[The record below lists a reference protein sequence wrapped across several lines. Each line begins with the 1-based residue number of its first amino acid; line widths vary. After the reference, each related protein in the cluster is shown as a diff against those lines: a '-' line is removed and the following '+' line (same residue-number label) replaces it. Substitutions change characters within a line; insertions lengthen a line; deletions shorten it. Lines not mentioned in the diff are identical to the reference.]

1 MNRNSIH
8 TEAEKLLS
16 KRCAL
21 MRRLIRTHG
30 PCALVPESRRS
41 PYEALISAVAHQQLH
56 AKAAESIL
64 RRFKALFPGVR
75 FPKPEHVLETSDELL
90 RGSGFSAGKILA
102 IRDIADKTRSGLV
115 PSRAKAMKL
124 SDDELIE
131 RLTAVRGVGR
141 WTVEMLLIF
150 TLGRGD
156 VFPSDDFGVRN
167 GFRIATKLDEMPRPK
182 ELRAHAERWQPGIS
196 GAQLMRG
203 SKFRLKKT
211 DCVTPMPTPGASPSS
226 SCNSHSL

>member
-1 MNRNSIH
+1 
-8 TEAEKLLS
+8 
-16 KRCAL
+16 

-30 PCALVPESRRS
+30 PCALVPQTRRS

-64 RRFKALFPGVR
+64 RRFRDLYPGVR
-75 FPKPEHVLETSDELL
+75 FPKPAQVLGTSDEQL
-90 RGSGFSAGKILA
+90 RAAGFSGGKILA
-102 IRDIADKTRSGLV
+102 VRDIAAKTQTGLV
-115 PSRAKAMKL
+115 PTRAKALRL
-124 SDDELIE
+124 SDDELIA

-167 GFRIATKLDEMPRPK
+167 GFRIALKLDEMPRPK
-182 ELRAHAERWQPGIS
+182 DILAHAERWRPHRTLAAWYLWRAADAG
-196 GAQLMRG
+196 G
-203 SKFRLKKT
+203 
-211 DCVTPMPTPGASPSS
+211 
-226 SCNSHSL
+226 

>member
-1 MNRNSIH
+1 MAGQLIH
-8 TEAEKLLS
+8 TDAENLLG

-21 MRRLIRTHG
+21 MRRLIRAHG
-30 PCALVPESRRS
+30 PCALEPESRRS
-41 PYEALISAVAHQQLH
+41 PYEALVSAVAHQQLH

-64 RRFKALFPGVR
+64 RRFKALFPGSR
-75 FPKPEHVLETSDELL
+75 FPKPEHVLQTSDELL

-102 IRDIADKTRSGLV
+102 IRDIADKTKSGLV
-115 PSRAKAMKL
+115 PTRAKAMKL
-124 SDDELIE
+124 TDDELIE

-167 GFRIATKLDEMPRPK
+167 GFRIAMKLDDMPKPK
-182 ELRAHAERWQPGIS
+182 DLRLHAERWQPHRTLAAWYLWRAADAG
-196 GAQLMRG
+196 
-203 SKFRLKKT
+203 K
-211 DCVTPMPTPGASPSS
+211 
-226 SCNSHSL
+226 